1 MHFLHKGRLALV
13 SWASNSAHQVPF
25 TNTGRMTTLS
35 TAVAC
40 RAATSCFTLLN
51 PKSRERWK
59 RQQHLMDIGWWS
71 RRLAEYS
78 NWQWR
83 RRRLR
88 QSSQH
93 NTVPPKCGSGGS
105 KKFQLQPFRSPLSLS
120 PSDRYSGYPCCPC
133 YQSILSQFL
142 EKQSSECS
150 TCIFPVSPK
159 AVDAICALTVTSSH
173 LRWYVCSC
181 FVFVCVR
188 DSVCACVSQPCSTW
202 YTSYVHTYIQT
213 FTVDDFRCIEYIVM

>member
-1 MHFLHKGRLALV
+1 MKGEKDRNISWTLV
-13 SWASNSAHQVPF
+13 DEVDSLQ
-25 TNTGRMTTLS
+25 S
-35 TAVAC
+35 TQIDNGDGED
-40 RAATSCFTLLN
+40 SDN
-51 PKSRERWK
+51 
-59 RQQHLMDIGWWS
+59 H
-71 RRLAEYS
+71 
-78 NWQWR
+78 
-83 RRRLR
+83 
-88 QSSQH
+88 H
-93 NTVPPKCGSGGS
+93 NIIQYPQNVGQEGS
-105 KKFQLQPFRSPLSLS
+105 KKFQLQPFRSPLP

-188 DSVCACVSQPCSTW
+188 DSVRVCLNHV
-202 YTSYVHTYIQT
+202 VHDIIHRTPTHTCKHLPSMILD
-213 FTVDDFRCIEYIVM
+213 V